1 VNEIQSIKIL
11 LIEDDPSDAD
21 LIREILSEADLQI
34 EVTHSDRMSS
44 ALERLELEQFD
55 VILSDLG
62 LPDSQGIDTFCRVR
76 DHANNTPVIVLTG
89 LIDEEFA
96 VNAVQK
102 GAQDYLVKG
111 RVDAMLLSKAI
122 RYSIHRKKL
131 LVELETRLK
140 EIARLERERNN
151 LLSMLA
157 HDMKNSIVP
166 SIHIL
171 GEILSGETEELQANL
186 QLVQD
191 ELKTVNYLATNF
203 MEFARFNLKEY
214 SLVPCRMEM
223 RPLIEKQIQIA
234 KVKAEQ
240 KDLKIYLE
248 IPRKSLP
255 LITADRNMVNRVITN
270 LIDNAI
276 KYTSPGGVVTVR
288 VLDRKEDL
296 LIEVEDTGEGI
307 PVEHVPFL
315 FDAFYRA
322 DKVQKG
328 SGLGLAVARTIVEAH
343 GGKIWV
349 ESTPGKGSRF
359 CFILPKSV

>member
-1 VNEIQSIKIL
+1 MKELQHIRIL
-11 LIEDDPSDAD
+11 LIEDDHSDAE
-21 LIREILSEADLQI
+21 LIRETLSGADVPV
-34 EVTHSDRMSS
+34 EVAHSDRISS
-44 ALERLELEQFD
+44 ALQSLEQEQFD
-55 VILSDLG
+55 VILADLG
-62 LPDSQGIDTFCRVR
+62 LPDSQGIDTFSRVC
-76 DHANNTPVIVLTG
+76 DHAGNTPVIVLTG
-89 LIDEEFA
+89 LVDEELA
-96 VNAVQK
+96 VTAVQK

-122 RYSIHRKKL
+122 RYAIHRQKL

-171 GEILSGETEELQANL
+171 GDIISGEMEDPRANL
-186 QLVQD
+186 ELVQD

-203 MEFARFNLKEY
+203 MEFASFTLKEY
-214 SLVPCRMEM
+214 SPVRNRMEV
-223 RPLIEKQIQIA
+223 RPLIEKQIQMA

-240 KDLKIYLE
+240 KALKISLE
-248 IPRKSLP
+248 IPGKSLP
-255 LITADRNMVNRVITN
+255 VITADKDMINRVITN

-276 KYTSPGGVVTVR
+276 KYTSSGGGVTVR
-288 VLDRKEDL
+288 VFNRKDDL
-296 LIEVEDTGEGI
+296 LVQVEDTGDGI
-307 PVEHVPFL
+307 PAEHIPFL

-322 DKVQKG
+322 ERVQKG

-349 ESTPGKGSRF
+349 ESTPGKGSTF
-359 CFILPKSV
+359 SFTLPKSI